1 MLYKISIEGE
11 SFWSYWW
18 YQLHLLAEYYP
29 EVPREVDKNQIKV
42 LFETLSK
49 KIICGKCRRHFN
61 SYIYENPYYNYLISK
76 NQLRLYLMNLHNQI
90 NTLRKKKIVTLEEII
105 IIYQDPQ
112 MKNKVIKTTGLD
124 ICQYFDS
131 KQMDKFVLD
140 MNYTLFNNKKKK
152 KKISENRKV
161 TSTLVNKNKPI
172 DLISNSCKVPNKEK
186 TKDRPKN
193 TFVNQKS
200 SSLKVKIN
208 EDLWECYL
216 NKYPDLRE
224 KYQQKQWPCTKEE
237 AINHYTN
244 CGLSEGREWDC

>member
-1 MLYKISIEGE
+1 MSYKNLKGE

-29 EVPREVDKNQIKV
+29 EIPREVDKNQIKL
-42 LFETLSK
+42 LFKTLSNR
-49 KIICGKCRRHFN
+49 IICSKCRRHFN
-61 SYIYENPYYNYLISK
+61 AYINENPYHDYLISK

-90 NTLRKKKIVTLEEII
+90 NTSRKKKIVTLEEII

-112 MKNKVIKTTGLD
+112 MKNKVINTTGLD

-152 KKISENRKV
+152 LSENRKV
-161 TSTLVNKNKPI
+161 TSTIVNKSKPI
-172 DLISNSCKVPNKEK
+172 DLIINSYKVPNKEK
-186 TKDRPKN
+186 TQDQPKN
-193 TFVNQKS
+193 TFDNHKS

-244 CGLSEGREWDC
+244 RGLSEGREWGC

>member
-1 MLYKISIEGE
+1 
-11 SFWSYWW
+11 
-18 YQLHLLAEYYP
+18 
-29 EVPREVDKNQIKV
+29 
-42 LFETLSK
+42 
-49 KIICGKCRRHFN
+49 
-61 SYIYENPYYNYLISK
+61 
-76 NQLRLYLMNLHNQI
+76 MNLHNQI

-152 KKISENRKV
+152 LSENRKV
-161 TSTLVNKNKPI
+161 TSTIVNKNKPI
-172 DLISNSCKVPNKEK
+172 DLIINSYKVPNKEK
-186 TKDRPKN
+186 TQDQPKN
-193 TFVNQKS
+193 SFDNHKL

-244 CGLSEGREWDC
+244 RGLPEGREWGC